1 MFNVSHT
8 FCGLICG
15 QYGNNEHNK
24 PSDIIERYFSSTL
37 SRGCF
42 VTCFSSWK
50 IVCVCVG
57 WGGGGLRKV
66 YFRALIRY
74 YIFLSFFMIHEYLYI
89 V

>member
-24 PSDIIERYFSSTL
+24 PSDIIERYFSSAL

-42 VTCFSSWK
+42 VTCFSRRN
-50 IVCVCVG
+50 IECVCV
-57 WGGGGLRKV
+57 WRGGGGTRKV
-66 YFRALIRY
+66 QFRAMIR
-74 YIFLSFFMIHEYLYI
+74 
-89 V
+89 